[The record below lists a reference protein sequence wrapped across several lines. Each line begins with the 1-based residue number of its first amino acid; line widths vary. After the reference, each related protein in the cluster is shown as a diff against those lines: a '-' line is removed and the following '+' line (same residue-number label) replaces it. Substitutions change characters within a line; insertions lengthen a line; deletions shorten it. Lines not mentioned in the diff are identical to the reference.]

1 MKSRLCFLGA
11 CHYYFIV
18 LKTQKY
24 PNHRE
29 KKYILR
35 ILISGCYPS
44 NREEN
49 PAVASDLV
57 TRIDTLIYWHRQ
69 GVTFLGTH
77 MAHS

>member
-1 MKSRLCFLGA
+1 MKSRFCFLGA
-11 CHYYFIV
+11 SHYFFIV

-29 KKYILR
+29 KKYILE
-35 ILISGCYPS
+35 ILISESYPS
-44 NREEN
+44 NREETL
-49 PAVASDLV
+49 PMTSDLV
-57 TRIDTLIYWHRQ
+57 TRRDTLIYWHRQ